1 MRKFASYLFQNCHF
15 SDSCDAEFHLLM
27 WDSCLSKW
35 ETLLTKT
42 RNSSK
47 RNVMR
52 IRQEW
57 QLFFFCCCCFW
68 LLFCFFFGFFFFNF
82 CFLINAEK
90 KNNYLQY
97 DCWHY
102 NTILAT
108 YTTYATILYS
118 YSTHTTFDEIHNLYT
133 NTYITYNT
141 MVYLKYASYITCST
155 FFFN

>member
-1 MRKFASYLFQNCHF
+1 MLLIYFKTATLVILVMQNSTSWCEIHVSQNEKLFSQRRGTHPREMWWELDKNGNF
-15 SDSCDAEFHLLM
+15 S
-27 WDSCLSKW
+27 
-35 ETLLTKT
+35 
-42 RNSSK
+42 
-47 RNVMR
+47 
-52 IRQEW
+52 
-57 QLFFFCCCCFW
+57 FFVVVVFG
-68 LLFCFFFGFFFFNF
+68 FCFVFFSGFFFFNF

-118 YSTHTTFDEIHNLYT
+118 YSTHLYT